1 MHCQCSDVTD
11 VHDFK
16 KQRAKLEHR
25 LWACIGD
32 VCVCVFLHVLA
43 AAAVAKVA

>member
-11 VHDFK
+11 VLEFK

-32 VCVCVFLHVLA
+32 VCVLHVFA

>member
-1 MHCQCSDVTD
+1 MHWQCSDVTD

-25 LWACIGD
+25 LWACIGN
-32 VCVCVFLHVLA
+32 VCVCDSHVLA